1 MIEQIVDISESGA
14 DLSVRHAQLCVSRDG
29 AEKRLPLC
37 EVAVLVGAHPAIRYS
52 QAVLAGLMEHNGAL
66 IVCGSDRKPAGLLLP
81 LAGHHLHTERLR
93 RQIDASLPCRKRL
106 WQQIVQAKIAAQA
119 QCLERLH
126 GKDFSV
132 GALAT
137 KVRSGDSANHEAQAA
152 RRYWQRLFP
161 EQGFRR
167 DPEGEGP
174 NALLNY
180 GYAVL
185 RAIVARAIVGA
196 GLHPAI
202 GLHHHNRYNPYCL
215 ADDLMEPLRPTVDEA
230 VYRHAEAEGVEVNP
244 AAKRALIGALLGR
257 FDLQGE
263 QRSLF
268 DCSARTAA
276 ALAAA
281 LAGEIKTLPLARPGD
296 EGWTHGP
303 KEKGF
308 PTAAD

>member
-14 DLSVRHAQLCVSRDG
+14 DLSVRNAQLCVSREG
-29 AEKRLPLC
+29 VENRLPLC

-66 IVCGSDRKPAGLLLP
+66 IVCGSDRKPSGLLLP

-106 WQQIVQAKIAAQA
+106 WQQIVQAKIEAQA

-126 GKDFSV
+126 GKDFGV
-132 GALAT
+132 GALAE

-167 DPEGEGP
+167 DPEGDGP

-215 ADDLMEPLRPTVDEA
+215 ADDLMEPLRPVVDEA
-230 VYRHAEAEGVEVNP
+230 VYRYAEAEGVTVNP
-244 AAKRALIGALLGR
+244 PAKRALIGALLGR
-257 FDLQGE
+257 FALQGE

-281 LAGEIKTLPLARPGD
+281 LAGEIKTLPLARPGY
-296 EGWTHGP
+296 EGTTHGQ
-303 KEKGF
+303 KEKGHA
-308 PTAAD
+308 TAAD